1 MRRAAPICLALLAA
15 PALAQ
20 SPDEIAAAMIEV
32 CGDLD
37 AAMPRLAL
45 EGLTSGNGGA
55 GATEDGALT
64 FASGEALDGVAVV
77 NAVRTALDGGAMAS
91 CTLTVFGDGAPDPE
105 GMTEATEA
113 VVAELLGEE
122 TTAYG
127 GATGTGVARVWATPG
142 FPPAATLNL
151 VVDQRVAI
159 LTLSR
164 QTAD

>member
-1 MRRAAPICLALLAA
+1 MRLLAPIGLALLAA

-20 SPDEIAAAMIEV
+20 TPDEIAAAMVEI

-37 AAMPRLAL
+37 AAVPRLAL
-45 EGLTSGNGGA
+45 EGLTSGAGA
-55 GATEDGALT
+55 PIATEDGALT
-64 FASGEALDGVAVV
+64 FASGEALEGAAVV
-77 NAVRTALDGGAMAS
+77 NAVRTALDGGAIAS
-91 CTLTVFGDGAPDPE
+91 CTLTVFGDGAPDPD

-113 VVAELLGEE
+113 ILPGLLGD
-122 TTAYG
+122 
-127 GATGTGVARVWATPG
+127 GATPHGGTTGSGVAWVWTTGG
-142 FPPAATLNL
+142 FPPTATLNL